1 MPSKRRKRH
10 MISLSHNE
18 FVKLGALKAAW
29 EVWTGNAVDW
39 GGFLMQVTASST
51 GAAFSGARAS
61 SYQETDYADAQ
72 PGSQQLQSYSDAA
85 GALPPSIVEV
95 LDDVIGRVE
104 ALEESRSHL
113 SEIDRLISE

>member
-29 EVWTGNAVDW
+29 EVWTGNPVDW

-51 GAAFSGARAS
+51 AAAFSGARAS
-61 SYQETDYADAQ
+61 PYEETERANIQ
-72 PGSQQLQSYSDAA
+72 PGTQRLKSYGDAA
-85 GALPPSIVEV
+85 GALPPSIVEL

-104 ALEESRSHL
+104 ALEESRSDL
-113 SEIDRLISE
+113 SEMDRLLSE